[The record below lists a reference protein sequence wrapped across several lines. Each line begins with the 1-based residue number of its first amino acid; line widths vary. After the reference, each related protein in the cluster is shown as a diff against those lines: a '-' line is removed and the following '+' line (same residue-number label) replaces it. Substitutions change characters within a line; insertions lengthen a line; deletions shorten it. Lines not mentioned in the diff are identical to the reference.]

1 MARKSYSPPATNFSV
16 SCDPVILEWLSRF
29 AYEKKTTRSKVI
41 RLALVDFRK
50 KHESLD
56 SDENGPVIHPEERC
70 CVCGSAVVRNFGLV
84 LCMSKSTHRLMP
96 TGPRTHQEKPAEVVE
111 NPIDE

>member
-1 MARKSYSPPATNFSV
+1 MARKSFAPPATNFSV

-41 RLALVDFRK
+41 RLALVDFKK
-50 KHESLD
+50 KHETLD
-56 SDENGPVIHPEERC
+56 NDENGPVIHPEERC
-70 CVCGSAVVRNFGLV
+70 CICGSLVVRNFGRV
-84 LCMSKSTHRLMP
+84 LCLSTSTHQLIP
-96 TGPRTHQEKPAEVVE
+96 TGPRTHQEKPPEKVE